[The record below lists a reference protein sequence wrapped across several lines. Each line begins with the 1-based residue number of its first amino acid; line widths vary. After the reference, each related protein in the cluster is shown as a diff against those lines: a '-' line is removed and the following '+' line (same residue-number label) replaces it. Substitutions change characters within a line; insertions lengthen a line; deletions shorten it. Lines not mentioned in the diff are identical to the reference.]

1 MSSSLRSSSMTEETN
16 TAATGGMFRSLRNY
30 NARLFFLGLLVS
42 NVGSWLQFTATS
54 FLLYDLTGSAT
65 DLGINSALQFLPT
78 LVLGAWAGSLSDR
91 FNRQR
96 TTAITQTLMAL
107 QALTLGILDL
117 AGAVNVPIVYL
128 LTFSLGVIGA
138 IDNPARRA
146 LVTELVDERDMTN
159 ALSLNTAV
167 MTGSRIFGP
176 ALAASL
182 VGPLGT
188 GWLFVANGV
197 SYAAMIAGVLSL
209 RKHEMR
215 VAPRAP
221 KGGTPVRDA
230 LRFVVHHEKLLVT
243 FIVFTLVSTFAFN
256 YGVALPKLAD
266 EVWGN
271 EKYFGWVLA
280 VTSFGSMLGALINAR
295 KVRITYRW
303 VASMTI
309 VLGVA
314 NIGLAWAPNIV
325 VAFLWSVPLGVGGAA
340 MISSANSI
348 TQQESP
354 PDMRGRLLALTAVAF
369 LGSTPIGGPVT
380 GWVADAISVHW
391 ALAYG
396 GIIAVVSGTAML
408 VWILSRHPEHDVA
421 GTTATSQA

>member
-1 MSSSLRSSSMTEETN
+1 
-16 TAATGGMFRSLRNY
+16 MFRSLRNY

-54 FLLYDLTGSAT
+54 FLLYELTGSAT

-91 FNRQR
+91 FSRQR
-96 TTAITQTLMAL
+96 TTAITQSLMAI
-107 QALTLGILDL
+107 QALVLGVMDL
-117 AGAVNVPIVYL
+117 TGVVNVGIVYA
-128 LTFSLGVIGA
+128 LTFALGVVGA
-138 IDNPARRA
+138 IDNPARRG
-146 LVTELVDERDMTN
+146 LVTELVDPVDMTN

-167 MTGSRIFGP
+167 MTGSRVFGP
-176 ALAASL
+176 ALAAAL
-182 VGPLGT
+182 VGPVGT
-188 GWLFVANGV
+188 GWLFVANGL
-197 SYAAMIAGVLSL
+197 SYAAMIYGVLGL
-209 RKHEMR
+209 RQGEMF
-215 VAPRAP
+215 VPPRAP

-280 VTSFGSMLGALINAR
+280 VTSFGSMVGALLNAR
-295 KVRITYRW
+295 KIRITYRW
-303 VASMTI
+303 VAGATI
-309 VLGVA
+309 LLGVS
-314 NIGLAWAPNIV
+314 NLGLAWSPNV
-325 VAFLWSVPLGVGGAA
+325 VAGFAWSIPLGIGGAA

-348 TQQESP
+348 SQQESP

-380 GWVADAISVHW
+380 GWIADHVSVQW

-396 GIIAVVSGTAML
+396 GVISIVSGTAML

-421 GTTATSQA
+421 RTTTTRQAE

>member
-1 MSSSLRSSSMTEETN
+1 
-16 TAATGGMFRSLRNY
+16 MFRSLRNY

-54 FLLYDLTGSAT
+54 FLLYELTGSAT

-91 FNRQR
+91 FSRQR
-96 TTAITQTLMAL
+96 TTAITQSLMAI
-107 QALTLGILDL
+107 QALVLGVMDL
-117 AGAVNVPIVYL
+117 TGVVNVGIVYA
-128 LTFSLGVIGA
+128 LTFALGVVGA
-138 IDNPARRA
+138 IDNPARRG
-146 LVTELVDERDMTN
+146 LVTELVDPVDMTN

-167 MTGSRIFGP
+167 MTGSRVFGP
-176 ALAASL
+176 ALAAAL
-182 VGPLGT
+182 VGPVGT
-188 GWLFVANGV
+188 GWLFVANGL
-197 SYAAMIAGVLSL
+197 SYAAMIYGVLGL
-209 RKHEMR
+209 RQGEMF
-215 VAPRAP
+215 VPPRAP

-230 LRFVVHHEKLLVT
+230 LRFVVHNEKLLVT

-280 VTSFGSMLGALINAR
+280 VTSFGSMVGALLNAR
-295 KVRITYRW
+295 KIRITYRW
-303 VASMTI
+303 VAGATI
-309 VLGVA
+309 LLGVS
-314 NIGLAWAPNIV
+314 NLGLAWSPNV
-325 VAFLWSVPLGVGGAA
+325 VAGFAWSIPLGIGGAA

-348 TQQESP
+348 SQQESP

-380 GWVADAISVHW
+380 GWIADHVSVQW

-396 GIIAVVSGTAML
+396 GVISIVSGTAML

-421 GTTATSQA
+421 RTTPTRQAE

>member
-1 MSSSLRSSSMTEETN
+1 
-16 TAATGGMFRSLRNY
+16 MFRSLRNY

-54 FLLYDLTGSAT
+54 FLLYELTGSAT

-91 FNRQR
+91 FSRQR
-96 TTAITQTLMAL
+96 TTAITQSLMAI
-107 QALTLGILDL
+107 QALVLGVMDL
-117 AGAVNVPIVYL
+117 TGVVNVGIVYA
-128 LTFSLGVIGA
+128 LTFALGVVGA
-138 IDNPARRA
+138 IDNPARRG
-146 LVTELVDERDMTN
+146 LVTELVDPIDMTN

-167 MTGSRIFGP
+167 MTGSRVFGP
-176 ALAASL
+176 ALAAAL
-182 VGPLGT
+182 VGPVGT
-188 GWLFVANGV
+188 GWLFVANGL
-197 SYAAMIAGVLSL
+197 SYAAMIYGVLGL
-209 RKHEMR
+209 RQGEMF
-215 VAPRAP
+215 VPPRAP

-280 VTSFGSMLGALINAR
+280 VTSFGSMVGALLNAR
-295 KVRITYRW
+295 KIRITYRW
-303 VASMTI
+303 VAGATI
-309 VLGVA
+309 LLGVS
-314 NIGLAWAPNIV
+314 NLGLAWSPNV
-325 VAFLWSVPLGVGGAA
+325 VAGFAWSIPLGIGGAA

-348 TQQESP
+348 SQQESP

-380 GWVADAISVHW
+380 GWIADHVSVQW

-396 GIIAVVSGTAML
+396 GVISIVSGTAML

-421 GTTATSQA
+421 RTAPTRQAE

>member
-1 MSSSLRSSSMTEETN
+1 
-16 TAATGGMFRSLRNY
+16 MFRSLRNY

-54 FLLYDLTGSAT
+54 FLLYELTGSAT

-91 FNRQR
+91 FSRQR
-96 TTAITQTLMAL
+96 TTAITQSLMAI
-107 QALTLGILDL
+107 QALVLGVMDL
-117 AGAVNVPIVYL
+117 TGVVNVGIVYA
-128 LTFSLGVIGA
+128 LTFALGVVGA
-138 IDNPARRA
+138 IDNPARRG
-146 LVTELVDERDMTN
+146 LVTELVDPVDMTN

-167 MTGSRIFGP
+167 MTGSRVFGP
-176 ALAASL
+176 ALAAAL
-182 VGPLGT
+182 VGPVGT
-188 GWLFVANGV
+188 GWLFVANGL
-197 SYAAMIAGVLSL
+197 SYAAMIYGVLGL
-209 RKHEMR
+209 RQGEMF
-215 VAPRAP
+215 VPPRAP

-230 LRFVVHHEKLLVT
+230 LRFVVRHEKLLVT

-280 VTSFGSMLGALINAR
+280 VTSFGSMVGALLNAR
-295 KVRITYRW
+295 KIRITYRW
-303 VASMTI
+303 VAGATI
-309 VLGVA
+309 LLGVS
-314 NIGLAWAPNIV
+314 NLGLAWSPNV
-325 VAFLWSVPLGVGGAA
+325 VAGFAWSIPLGIGGAA

-348 TQQESP
+348 SQQESP

-380 GWVADAISVHW
+380 GWIADHVSVQW
-391 ALAYG
+391 ALGYG
-396 GIIAVVSGTAML
+396 GVISIVSGTAML

-421 GTTATSQA
+421 RMAPTRQAE

>member
-1 MSSSLRSSSMTEETN
+1 
-16 TAATGGMFRSLRNY
+16 MFRSLRNY

-54 FLLYDLTGSAT
+54 FLLYELTGSAT

-91 FNRQR
+91 FSRQR
-96 TTAITQTLMAL
+96 TTAITQSLMAI
-107 QALTLGILDL
+107 QALVLGVMDL
-117 AGAVNVPIVYL
+117 TGVVNVGIVYA
-128 LTFSLGVIGA
+128 LTFALGVVGA
-138 IDNPARRA
+138 IDNPARRG
-146 LVTELVDERDMTN
+146 LVTELVDPIDMTN

-167 MTGSRIFGP
+167 MTGSRVFGP
-176 ALAASL
+176 ALAAAL
-182 VGPLGT
+182 VGPVGT
-188 GWLFVANGV
+188 GWLFVANGL
-197 SYAAMIAGVLSL
+197 SYAAMIYGVLGL
-209 RKHEMR
+209 RQGEMF
-215 VAPRAP
+215 VPPRAP

-280 VTSFGSMLGALINAR
+280 VTSFGSMVGALLNAR
-295 KVRITYRW
+295 KIRITYRW
-303 VASMTI
+303 VAGATI
-309 VLGVA
+309 LLGVS
-314 NIGLAWAPNIV
+314 NLGLAWSPNV
-325 VAFLWSVPLGVGGAA
+325 VAGFAWSIPLGIGGAA

-348 TQQESP
+348 SQQESP

-380 GWVADAISVHW
+380 GWIADHVSVQW

-396 GIIAVVSGTAML
+396 GVISIVSGPAML

-421 GTTATSQA
+421 RTAPTRQAE

>member
-1 MSSSLRSSSMTEETN
+1 MTEGTN
-16 TAATGGMFRSLRNY
+16 TATTGGMFRSLRNY

-197 SYAAMIAGVLSL
+197 SYAAMIAGVLGL

-396 GIIAVVSGTAML
+396 GIIAVVSGTVML

>member
-1 MSSSLRSSSMTEETN
+1 
-16 TAATGGMFRSLRNY
+16 MFRSLRNY

-54 FLLYDLTGSAT
+54 FLLYELTGSAT

-91 FNRQR
+91 FSRQR
-96 TTAITQTLMAL
+96 TTAITQSLMAI
-107 QALTLGILDL
+107 QALVLGVMDL
-117 AGAVNVPIVYL
+117 TGVVNVGIVYA
-128 LTFSLGVIGA
+128 LTFALGVVGA
-138 IDNPARRA
+138 IDNPARRG
-146 LVTELVDERDMTN
+146 LVTELVDPVDMTN

-167 MTGSRIFGP
+167 MTGSRVFGP
-176 ALAASL
+176 ALAAAL
-182 VGPLGT
+182 VGPVGT
-188 GWLFVANGV
+188 GWLFVANGL
-197 SYAAMIAGVLSL
+197 SYAAMIYGVLGL
-209 RKHEMR
+209 RQGEMF
-215 VAPRAP
+215 VPPRAP

-280 VTSFGSMLGALINAR
+280 VTSFGSMVGALLNAR
-295 KVRITYRW
+295 KIRITYRW
-303 VASMTI
+303 VAGATI
-309 VLGVA
+309 LLGVS
-314 NIGLAWAPNIV
+314 NLGLAWSPNV
-325 VAFLWSVPLGVGGAA
+325 VAGFAWSIPLGIGGAA

-348 TQQESP
+348 SQQESP

-380 GWVADAISVHW
+380 GWIADHVSVQW

-396 GIIAVVSGTAML
+396 GVISIVSGTAML

-421 GTTATSQA
+421 RMAPTRQAE

>member
-1 MSSSLRSSSMTEETN
+1 
-16 TAATGGMFRSLRNY
+16 MFRSLRNY

-54 FLLYDLTGSAT
+54 FLLYELTGSAT

-91 FNRQR
+91 FSRQR
-96 TTAITQTLMAL
+96 TTAITQSLMAI
-107 QALTLGILDL
+107 QALVLGVMDL
-117 AGAVNVPIVYL
+117 TGVVNVGIVYA
-128 LTFSLGVIGA
+128 LTFALGVVGA
-138 IDNPARRA
+138 IDNPARRG
-146 LVTELVDERDMTN
+146 LVTELVDPIDMTN

-167 MTGSRIFGP
+167 MTGSRVFGP
-176 ALAASL
+176 ALAAAL
-182 VGPLGT
+182 VGPVGT
-188 GWLFVANGV
+188 GWLFVANGL
-197 SYAAMIAGVLSL
+197 SYAAMIYGVLGL
-209 RKHEMR
+209 RQGEMF
-215 VAPRAP
+215 VPPRAP

-280 VTSFGSMLGALINAR
+280 VTSFGSMVGALLNAR
-295 KVRITYRW
+295 KIRITYRW
-303 VASMTI
+303 VAGATI
-309 VLGVA
+309 LLGVS
-314 NIGLAWAPNIV
+314 NLGLAWSPNV
-325 VAFLWSVPLGVGGAA
+325 VAGFAWSIPLGIGGAA

-348 TQQESP
+348 SQQESP

-380 GWVADAISVHW
+380 GWIADHVSVQW

-396 GIIAVVSGTAML
+396 GVISIVAGTAML

-421 GTTATSQA
+421 RTTPTRQAE

>member
-1 MSSSLRSSSMTEETN
+1 
-16 TAATGGMFRSLRNY
+16 MFRSLRNY

-54 FLLYDLTGSAT
+54 FLLYELTGSAT

-91 FNRQR
+91 FSRQR
-96 TTAITQTLMAL
+96 TTAITQSLMAI
-107 QALTLGILDL
+107 QALVLGVMDL
-117 AGAVNVPIVYL
+117 TGVVNVGIVYA
-128 LTFSLGVIGA
+128 LTFALGVVGA
-138 IDNPARRA
+138 IDNPARRG
-146 LVTELVDERDMTN
+146 LVTELVDPVDMTN

-167 MTGSRIFGP
+167 MTGSRVFGP
-176 ALAASL
+176 ALAAAL
-182 VGPLGT
+182 VGPVGT
-188 GWLFVANGV
+188 GWLFVANGL
-197 SYAAMIAGVLSL
+197 SYAAMIYGVLGL
-209 RKHEMR
+209 RTNEMF
-215 VAPRAP
+215 VPPRAP

-271 EKYFGWVLA
+271 EKYFGCVLA
-280 VTSFGSMLGALINAR
+280 VTSFGSMVGALLNAR
-295 KVRITYRW
+295 KIRITYRW
-303 VASMTI
+303 VAGATI
-309 VLGVA
+309 LLGVS
-314 NIGLAWAPNIV
+314 NVGLAWSPNIV
-325 VAFLWSVPLGVGGAA
+325 IGFAWSIPLGIGGAA

-348 TQQESP
+348 SQQESP

-380 GWVADAISVHW
+380 GWIADNVSVQW

-396 GIIAVVSGTAML
+396 GVISIVSGTAML

-421 GTTATSQA
+421 RTAPTRQAE

>member
-1 MSSSLRSSSMTEETN
+1 MTEDQN
-16 TAATGGMFRSLRNY
+16 ATKSAGMFRSLRNY

-54 FLLYDLTGSAT
+54 LLLYRLTDNAT
-65 DLGINSALQFLPT
+65 SLGINSALQFLPT
-78 LVLGAWAGSLSDR
+78 LVLGAWSGSLSDR

-96 TTAITQTLMAL
+96 TTAITQSLMAA
-107 QALTLGILDL
+107 QALTLGVLDL
-117 AGAVNVPIVYL
+117 SGVVSVPVVYA
-128 LTFSLGVIGA
+128 LTFSLGIIGA
-138 IDNPARRA
+138 IDNPARRG
-146 LVTELVDERDMTN
+146 LVTELVDTQDMTN

-176 ALAASL
+176 ALAAAL

-197 SYAAMIAGVLSL
+197 SFAAMLVGVLGL
-209 RKHEMR
+209 RTEEMFS
-215 VAPRAP
+215 PPKAP

-230 LRFVVHHEKLLVT
+230 LRFVVHHEKLFVT

-271 EKYFGWVLA
+271 EKYFGLVLA
-280 VTSFGSMLGALINAR
+280 VTSVGSMLGALVNAR

-303 VASMTI
+303 VATTTI
-309 VLGVA
+309 VLGLA

-325 VAFLWSVPLGVGGAA
+325 VAFCWAIPLGFGGAA

-348 TQQESP
+348 SQQESP

-380 GWVADAISVHW
+380 GWVADSINVHW

-396 GIIAVVSGTAML
+396 GVIAIVSGAAML
-408 VWILSRHPEHDVA
+408 AWIVSRHPEHDVA
-421 GTTATSQA
+421 GVPTTSQA

>member
-1 MSSSLRSSSMTEETN
+1 
-16 TAATGGMFRSLRNY
+16 MFRSLRNY

-54 FLLYDLTGSAT
+54 FLLYELTGSAT

-91 FNRQR
+91 FSRQR
-96 TTAITQTLMAL
+96 TTAITQSLMAI
-107 QALTLGILDL
+107 QALVLGVMDL
-117 AGAVNVPIVYL
+117 TGVVNVGIVYA
-128 LTFSLGVIGA
+128 LTFALGVVGA
-138 IDNPARRA
+138 IDNPARRG
-146 LVTELVDERDMTN
+146 LVTELVDPVDMTN

-167 MTGSRIFGP
+167 MTGSRVFGP
-176 ALAASL
+176 ALAAAL
-182 VGPLGT
+182 VGPVGT
-188 GWLFVANGV
+188 GWLFVANGL
-197 SYAAMIAGVLSL
+197 SYAAMIYGVLGL
-209 RKHEMR
+209 RQGEMF
-215 VAPRAP
+215 VPPRAP

-230 LRFVVHHEKLLVT
+230 LRFVVHNEKLLVT

-280 VTSFGSMLGALINAR
+280 VTSFGSMVGALLNAR
-295 KVRITYRW
+295 KIRITYRW
-303 VASMTI
+303 VAGATI
-309 VLGVA
+309 LLGVS
-314 NIGLAWAPNIV
+314 NLGLAWSPNV
-325 VAFLWSVPLGVGGAA
+325 VAGFAWSIPLGIGGAA

-348 TQQESP
+348 SQQESP

-380 GWVADAISVHW
+380 GWIADHVSVQW

-396 GIIAVVSGTAML
+396 GVISIVSGTAML

-421 GTTATSQA
+421 RTAPTRQAE

>member
-1 MSSSLRSSSMTEETN
+1 
-16 TAATGGMFRSLRNY
+16 MFRSLRNY

-54 FLLYDLTGSAT
+54 FLLYELTGSAT

-91 FNRQR
+91 FSRQR
-96 TTAITQTLMAL
+96 TTAITQSLMAI
-107 QALTLGILDL
+107 QALVLGVMDL
-117 AGAVNVPIVYL
+117 TGVVNVGIVYA
-128 LTFSLGVIGA
+128 LTFALGVVGA
-138 IDNPARRA
+138 IDNPARRG
-146 LVTELVDERDMTN
+146 LVTELVDPIDMTN

-167 MTGSRIFGP
+167 MTGSRVFGP
-176 ALAASL
+176 ALAAAL
-182 VGPLGT
+182 VGPVGT
-188 GWLFVANGV
+188 GWLFVANGL
-197 SYAAMIAGVLSL
+197 SYAAMIYGVLGL
-209 RKHEMR
+209 RQGEMF
-215 VAPRAP
+215 VPPRAP

-230 LRFVVHHEKLLVT
+230 LRFVVHNEKLLVT

-280 VTSFGSMLGALINAR
+280 VTSFGSMVGALLNAR
-295 KVRITYRW
+295 KICITYRW
-303 VASMTI
+303 VAGATI
-309 VLGVA
+309 LLGVS
-314 NIGLAWAPNIV
+314 NLGLAWSPNVIV
-325 VAFLWSVPLGVGGAA
+325 GFIWSIPLGIGGAA

-348 TQQESP
+348 SQQESP

-380 GWVADAISVHW
+380 GWIADHVSVQW

-396 GIIAVVSGTAML
+396 GVISIVSGTAML

-421 GTTATSQA
+421 RTAPTRQAE

>member
-1 MSSSLRSSSMTEETN
+1 MTEETN
-16 TAATGGMFRSLRNY
+16 TATTGGMFRSLRNY

-78 LVLGAWAGSLSDR
+78 LVLGAWAGSLSDH

-197 SYAAMIAGVLSL
+197 SYAAMIAGVLGL

-380 GWVADAISVHW
+380 GWVADVISVHW

-421 GTTATSQA
+421 GAGATSQA

>member
-1 MSSSLRSSSMTEETN
+1 
-16 TAATGGMFRSLRNY
+16 A
-30 NARLFFLGLLVS
+30 V
-42 NVGSWLQFTATS
+42 
-54 FLLYDLTGSAT
+54 
-65 DLGINSALQFLPT
+65 
-78 LVLGAWAGSLSDR
+78 
-91 FNRQR
+91 
-96 TTAITQTLMAL
+96 
-107 QALTLGILDL
+107 QALTLGLLDL
-117 AGAVNVPIVYL
+117 AGIVTVPVVYL
-128 LTFSLGVIGA
+128 LTFMLGIVGA
-138 IDNPARRA
+138 IDNPARRG
-146 LVTELVDERDMTN
+146 LVTELVETNDMTN

-176 ALAASL
+176 ALAAAL

-197 SYAAMIAGVLSL
+197 SFAAMLFGVLGL
-209 RKHEMR
+209 RKHEMFTS
-215 VAPRAP
+215 PKAP

-230 LRFVVHHEKLLVT
+230 LRFVAHHEKLLVT

-309 VLGVA
+309 VLGAA
-314 NIGLAWAPNIV
+314 NLGLAWAPNVIA
-325 VAFLWSVPLGVGGAA
+325 AFCWAIPLGFGGAA

-348 TQQESP
+348 SQQESP

-380 GWVADAISVHW
+380 GWVADAIDVHW

-396 GIIAVVSGTAML
+396 GVIAIVSGAAML

>member
-1 MSSSLRSSSMTEETN
+1 MTESTEAVTQ
-16 TAATGGMFRSLRNY
+16 GGMFRSLRNY

-78 LVLGAWAGSLSDR
+78 LFLGAWAGSLSDR
-91 FNRQR
+91 FDRQR
-96 TTAITQTLMAL
+96 MTAITQSLMAV
-107 QALTLGILDL
+107 QALALGVLDV
-117 AGAVNVPIVYL
+117 AGVINVPIVYA
-128 LTFSLGVIGA
+128 LTFSLGLIGA
-138 IDNPARRA
+138 IDNPVRRG
-146 LVTELVDERDMTN
+146 LVTELVSERDMTN

-176 ALAASL
+176 ALAAAL

-188 GWLFVANGV
+188 GWLFIANGV
-197 SYAAMIAGVLSL
+197 SYAAMIAGVVGL
-209 RKHEMR
+209 RRAEMFT
-215 VAPRAP
+215 PPKAP

-243 FIVFTLVSTFAFN
+243 FVVFTLVSTFAFN

-266 EVWGN
+266 EAWGN
-271 EKYFGWVLA
+271 EKYFGWILA
-280 VTSFGSMLGALINAR
+280 VTSFGSMLGALMNAR

-309 VLGVA
+309 VLGVS

-325 VAFLWSVPLGVGGAA
+325 VAFFWSVPLGVGGAA

-348 TQQESP
+348 SQQESP

-396 GIIAVVSGTAML
+396 GVIAVVCGAAML
-408 VWILSRHPEHDVA
+408 TWILSRHPEHDVA
-421 GTTATSQA
+421 GSPTTRQA

>member
-1 MSSSLRSSSMTEETN
+1 
-16 TAATGGMFRSLRNY
+16 MFRSLRNY

-54 FLLYDLTGSAT
+54 FLLYELTGSAT

-91 FNRQR
+91 FSRQR
-96 TTAITQTLMAL
+96 TTAITQSLMAI
-107 QALTLGILDL
+107 QALVLGVMDL
-117 AGAVNVPIVYL
+117 TGVVNVGIVYA
-128 LTFSLGVIGA
+128 LTFALGVVGA
-138 IDNPARRA
+138 IDNPARRG
-146 LVTELVDERDMTN
+146 LVTELVDPVDMTN

-167 MTGSRIFGP
+167 MTGSRVFGP
-176 ALAASL
+176 ALAAAL
-182 VGPLGT
+182 VGPVGT
-188 GWLFVANGV
+188 GWLFVANGL
-197 SYAAMIAGVLSL
+197 SYAAMIYGVLGL
-209 RKHEMR
+209 RQGEMF
-215 VAPRAP
+215 VPPRAP

-280 VTSFGSMLGALINAR
+280 VTSFGSMVGALLNAR
-295 KVRITYRW
+295 KIRITYRW
-303 VASMTI
+303 VAGATI
-309 VLGVA
+309 LLGVS
-314 NIGLAWAPNIV
+314 NLGLAWSPNV
-325 VAFLWSVPLGVGGAA
+325 VAGFAWSIPLGIGGAA

-348 TQQESP
+348 SQQESP

-380 GWVADAISVHW
+380 GWIADHVSVQW

-396 GIIAVVSGTAML
+396 GVISIVSGTAML

-421 GTTATSQA
+421 RTTPTRQAE

>member
-1 MSSSLRSSSMTEETN
+1 
-16 TAATGGMFRSLRNY
+16 MFRSLRNY

-197 SYAAMIAGVLSL
+197 SYAAMIAGVLGL

-380 GWVADAISVHW
+380 GWVADVISVHW

-421 GTTATSQA
+421 GAGATSQA

>member
-1 MSSSLRSSSMTEETN
+1 
-16 TAATGGMFRSLRNY
+16 MFRSLRNY

-54 FLLYDLTGSAT
+54 FLLYELTGSAT

-91 FNRQR
+91 FSRQR
-96 TTAITQTLMAL
+96 TTAITQSLMAI
-107 QALTLGILDL
+107 QALVLGVMDL
-117 AGAVNVPIVYL
+117 TGVVNVGIVYA
-128 LTFSLGVIGA
+128 LTFALGVVGA
-138 IDNPARRA
+138 IDNPARRG
-146 LVTELVDERDMTN
+146 LVTELVDPVDMTN

-167 MTGSRIFGP
+167 MTGSRVFGP
-176 ALAASL
+176 ALAAAL
-182 VGPLGT
+182 VGPVGT
-188 GWLFVANGV
+188 GWLFVANGL
-197 SYAAMIAGVLSL
+197 SYAAMIYGVLGL
-209 RKHEMR
+209 RQGEMF
-215 VAPRAP
+215 VPPRAP

-280 VTSFGSMLGALINAR
+280 VTSFGSMVGALLNAR
-295 KVRITYRW
+295 KIRITYRW
-303 VASMTI
+303 VAGATI
-309 VLGVA
+309 LLGVS
-314 NIGLAWAPNIV
+314 NLGLAWSPNV
-325 VAFLWSVPLGVGGAA
+325 VAGFAWSIPLGIGGAA

-348 TQQESP
+348 SQQESP

-380 GWVADAISVHW
+380 GWIADHVSVQW

-396 GIIAVVSGTAML
+396 GVISIVSGTAML

-421 GTTATSQA
+421 RTAPTRQAE

>member
-1 MSSSLRSSSMTEETN
+1 
-16 TAATGGMFRSLRNY
+16 MFRSLRNY

-54 FLLYDLTGSAT
+54 FLLYELTGSAT

-91 FNRQR
+91 FSRQR
-96 TTAITQTLMAL
+96 TTAITQSLMAI
-107 QALTLGILDL
+107 QALVLGVMDL
-117 AGAVNVPIVYL
+117 TGVVNVGIVYA
-128 LTFSLGVIGA
+128 LTFALGVVGA
-138 IDNPARRA
+138 IDNPARRG
-146 LVTELVDERDMTN
+146 LVTELVDPIDMTN

-167 MTGSRIFGP
+167 MTGSRVFGP
-176 ALAASL
+176 ALAAAL
-182 VGPLGT
+182 VGPVGT
-188 GWLFVANGV
+188 GWLFVANGL
-197 SYAAMIAGVLSL
+197 SYAAMIYGVLGL
-209 RKHEMR
+209 RQGEMF
-215 VAPRAP
+215 VPPRAP

-230 LRFVVHHEKLLVT
+230 LRFVVHNEKLLVT

-280 VTSFGSMLGALINAR
+280 VTSFGSMVGALLNAR
-295 KVRITYRW
+295 KIRITYRW
-303 VASMTI
+303 VAGATI
-309 VLGVA
+309 LLGVS
-314 NIGLAWAPNIV
+314 NLGLAWSPNV
-325 VAFLWSVPLGVGGAA
+325 VAGFAWSIPLGIGGAA

-348 TQQESP
+348 SQQESP

-380 GWVADAISVHW
+380 GWIADHVSVQW

-396 GIIAVVSGTAML
+396 GVISIVSGTAML

-421 GTTATSQA
+421 RTAPTRQAE

>member
-1 MSSSLRSSSMTEETN
+1 
-16 TAATGGMFRSLRNY
+16 
-30 NARLFFLGLLVS
+30 
-42 NVGSWLQFTATS
+42 
-54 FLLYDLTGSAT
+54 
-65 DLGINSALQFLPT
+65 
-78 LVLGAWAGSLSDR
+78 
-91 FNRQR
+91 
-96 TTAITQTLMAL
+96 
-107 QALTLGILDL
+107 
-117 AGAVNVPIVYL
+117 
-128 LTFSLGVIGA
+128 
-138 IDNPARRA
+138 
-146 LVTELVDERDMTN
+146 
-159 ALSLNTAV
+159 LNTAV

-197 SYAAMIAGVLSL
+197 SYAAMIAGVLGL

-421 GTTATSQA
+421 GAGATSQA

>member
-1 MSSSLRSSSMTEETN
+1 MTEETN
-16 TAATGGMFRSLRNY
+16 TATTGGMFRSLRNY

-197 SYAAMIAGVLSL
+197 SYAAMIAGVLGL

-221 KGGTPVRDA
+221 KGSTPVRDA

-421 GTTATSQA
+421 GTTATRQA

>member
-1 MSSSLRSSSMTEETN
+1 
-16 TAATGGMFRSLRNY
+16 MFRSLRNY

-54 FLLYDLTGSAT
+54 FLLYELTGSAT

-91 FNRQR
+91 FSRQR
-96 TTAITQTLMAL
+96 TTAITQSLMAI
-107 QALTLGILDL
+107 QALVLGVMDL
-117 AGAVNVPIVYL
+117 TGVVNVGIVYA
-128 LTFSLGVIGA
+128 LTFALGVVGA
-138 IDNPARRA
+138 IDNPARRG
-146 LVTELVDERDMTN
+146 LVTELVDPIDMTN

-167 MTGSRIFGP
+167 MTGSRVFGP
-176 ALAASL
+176 ALAAAL
-182 VGPLGT
+182 VGPVGT
-188 GWLFVANGV
+188 GWLFVANGL
-197 SYAAMIAGVLSL
+197 SYAAMIYGVLGL
-209 RKHEMR
+209 RQGEMF
-215 VAPRAP
+215 VPPRAP

-280 VTSFGSMLGALINAR
+280 VTSFGSMVGALLNAR
-295 KVRITYRW
+295 KIRITYRW
-303 VASMTI
+303 VAGATI
-309 VLGVA
+309 LLGVS
-314 NIGLAWAPNIV
+314 NLGLAWSPNV
-325 VAFLWSVPLGVGGAA
+325 VAGFAWSIPLGIGGAA

-348 TQQESP
+348 SQQESP

-380 GWVADAISVHW
+380 GWIADHVSVQW

-396 GIIAVVSGTAML
+396 GVISIVSGTAML

-421 GTTATSQA
+421 RMAPTRQAE

>member
-1 MSSSLRSSSMTEETN
+1 MTEETN
-16 TAATGGMFRSLRNY
+16 TATTGGMFRSLRNY

-117 AGAVNVPIVYL
+117 AGAVNVPTVYL

-197 SYAAMIAGVLSL
+197 SYAAMIAGVLGL

-396 GIIAVVSGTAML
+396 GIIAVVSGTVML

>member
-1 MSSSLRSSSMTEETN
+1 
-16 TAATGGMFRSLRNY
+16 MFRSLRNY

-54 FLLYDLTGSAT
+54 FLLYELTGSAT

-91 FNRQR
+91 FSRQR
-96 TTAITQTLMAL
+96 TTAITQSLMAI
-107 QALTLGILDL
+107 QALVLGVMDL
-117 AGAVNVPIVYL
+117 TGVVNVGIVYA
-128 LTFSLGVIGA
+128 LTFALGVVGA
-138 IDNPARRA
+138 IDNPARRG
-146 LVTELVDERDMTN
+146 LVTELVDPVDMTN

-167 MTGSRIFGP
+167 MTGSRVFGP
-176 ALAASL
+176 ALAAAL
-182 VGPLGT
+182 VGPVGT
-188 GWLFVANGV
+188 GWLFVANGL
-197 SYAAMIAGVLSL
+197 SYAAMIYGVLGL
-209 RKHEMR
+209 RQGEMF
-215 VAPRAP
+215 VPPRAP

-230 LRFVVHHEKLLVT
+230 LRFVVHNEKLLVT

-280 VTSFGSMLGALINAR
+280 VTSFGSMVGALLNAR
-295 KVRITYRW
+295 KIRITYRW
-303 VASMTI
+303 VAGATI
-309 VLGVA
+309 LLGVS
-314 NIGLAWAPNIV
+314 NLGLAWSPNV
-325 VAFLWSVPLGVGGAA
+325 VAGFAWSIPLGIGGAA

-348 TQQESP
+348 SQQESP

-380 GWVADAISVHW
+380 GWIADHVSVQW

-396 GIIAVVSGTAML
+396 GVISIVSGTAML

-421 GTTATSQA
+421 RVVAPRQAE